1 MCLRWLLFALAS
13 VGCVSANAN
22 CSYEKLIEY
31 LGLNDNNVKLTSL
44 RPVDNWKNHVTVYID
59 LFVTSITEVNEKAQ
73 SISTQVLL
81 AHGWG
86 NDFTTWKPDDFCGM
100 SACSVKKDMVW
111 TPDIVIAESIKTEI
125 ATMENAFVRLESR
138 GDQLQIRP
146 FSDASFLTQSSQKA
160 FQTQGEWELISINMS
175 NNQINFIGDLR
186 DQLIFRI
193 TIKRKP
199 VLYVIDFIMPV
210 FCFLILDLASFFVS
224 SGVKEKLGFKVTLLL
239 AISVLLLL
247 LKDMLPSTASDVPL
261 IGMYCVIIFTLIG
274 ISVLE
279 TIFLSFLMDRGKESA
294 SVAPMHRK
302 SALSDAV
309 KSTEGPADSVS
320 DRNEAPLTA
329 DALRQIIMEFQVQ
342 NQQQKKKSLS
352 WTRVA
357 KIIDLVFFLMYA
369 TTVLLFLIVL
379 SIAWF
384 P

>member
-1 MCLRWLLFALAS
+1 M
-13 VGCVSANAN
+13 
-22 CSYEKLIEY
+22 
-31 LGLNDNNVKLTSL
+31 
-44 RPVDNWKNHVTVYID
+44 
-59 LFVTSITEVNEKAQ
+59 VTSQ
-73 SISTQVLL
+73 
-81 AHGWG
+81 GWG

-138 GDQLQIRP
+138 GIVFASNTLAVTSACKMDLHLFPFDTQSCTLTIMSSVHSSDQLQIRP